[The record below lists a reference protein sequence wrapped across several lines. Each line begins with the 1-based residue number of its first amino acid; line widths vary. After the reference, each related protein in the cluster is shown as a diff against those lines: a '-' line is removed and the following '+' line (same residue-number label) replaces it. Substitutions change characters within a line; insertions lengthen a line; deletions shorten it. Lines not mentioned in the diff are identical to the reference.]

1 MDIFIARVKF
11 PNDPTGTIVPH
22 QFFVANYI
30 LDSSIEFY
38 SISSVLHKE
47 KRVYSIDGSVN
58 TEIALIVHDDQID
71 NGFRTPSFIDCSKSY
86 TVTLDGSVK
95 LEALNPRNITPGLRS
110 KITSKIKDL
119 KKEGKHTNYSILL
132 SDFIS
137 WNDALV
143 N

>member
-1 MDIFIARVKF
+1 MDVFIARVKF
-11 PNDPTGTIVPH
+11 PNDPTGTIV
-22 QFFVANYI
+22 
-30 LDSSIEFY
+30 
-38 SISSVLHKE
+38 
-47 KRVYSIDGSVN
+47 
-58 TEIALIVHDDQID
+58 ALIVHDDQID

>member
-1 MDIFIARVKF
+1 M
-11 PNDPTGTIVPH
+11 
-22 QFFVANYI
+22 
-30 LDSSIEFY
+30 
-38 SISSVLHKE
+38 
-47 KRVYSIDGSVN
+47 
-58 TEIALIVHDDQID
+58 VHDDQID